1 MTQCQKLQGK
11 LKTFDKYF
19 LIIKCEMFR
28 TRGGLE
34 ITPVDD
40 DKKDQA
46 GGSFLDKLGFQKRKV
61 SRQAASRIDLGQ

>member
-1 MTQCQKLQGK
+1 MISFIHLVH
-11 LKTFDKYF
+11 
-19 LIIKCEMFR
+19 FR

-40 DKKDQA
+40 DKKEKD

-61 SRQAASRIDLGQ
+61 KSKFERLLDLNIFFFAAH